1 MTGKI
6 FINYRRGDEPGF
18 THALLG
24 RLEQTFPAE
33 RLFGDVDKIR
43 PLTGEDFVRALESQ
57 VAQCDALLAV
67 IGNGWLDATDER
79 GSRRLDDPNDFVRI
93 EIESA
98 LRLGKRVIPV
108 LVHEARMPRPDE
120 LPEAI
125 RPLATRNAVRL
136 THERFRADVQG
147 LIKALQVA
155 LADVAALR
163 PDAVDQGPEPRKH
176 LRSSRRALLPL
187 CVLGI
192 VLVGSIGVWV
202 AKPYLMPV
210 SQGAPPVQSIPAP
223 IRPTSAPVQSTPAPE
238 QASATPVQ
246 PASSSV
252 VPPSQTGN
260 PVGAAVSPAADLEV
274 AFWNSIK
281 DAKNPQLFEAYLN
294 RYPNGTF
301 VDIARI
307 NLDQFKI
314 AVAKPIGGAP
324 DERSPISDPGLLR
337 EVHERLYELNFDP
350 GSPDTDGL
358 KAAIREFEALSKLAQ
373 TGEATQGLLTRLR
386 EIGGL
391 KPWGAIVY
399 DNNAAKWGMAWDQPS
414 RKDAVASARSQCGT
428 AQCAAEVSFFGTAC
442 GAFAMSAPSWS
453 MSGALEQHLR
463 MRARRFSTNAAS
475 AAGKRV
481 ASLGASCA
489 DLVPIGRRLENN
501 ARNVGDGSMS
511 HSAVA
516 QGQLQ
521 PSRLTPFIAGR
532 GRHRRFRVRSFAQT
546 PRSL

>member
-33 RLFGDVDKIR
+33 RLFIDVDNI
-43 PLTGEDFVRALESQ
+43 PAGEDFVRALESQ

-67 IGNGWLDATDER
+67 IGNGWLDARDER
-79 GSRRLDDPNDFVRI
+79 GNRRLDDPNDFVRI

-98 LRLGKRVIPV
+98 LRQGKRVIPV

-147 LIKALQVA
+147 LIKALQGA

-163 PDAVDQGPEPRKH
+163 PALDQEPEPRKP
-176 LRSSRRALLPL
+176 LQSSRRTLLTL

-192 VLVGSIGVWV
+192 VLAGSIGVWI
-202 AKPYLMPV
+202 ANPYLMPV
-210 SQGAPPVQSIPAP
+210 FQRAPPVQSIPAP
-223 IRPTSAPVQSTPAPE
+223 IQPPSPPGQSTLAPE
-238 QASATPVQ
+238 QEPATPVQ

-260 PVGAAVSPAADLEV
+260 PVGAAVSPTAADLEV

-307 NLDQFKI
+307 NLEQFKV

-324 DERSPISDPGLLR
+324 DGRAPISDPGLLR
-337 EVHERLYELNFDP
+337 EVHDRLYELNFDP
-350 GSPDTDGL
+350 GSPDADGL
-358 KAAIREFEALSKLAQ
+358 KAAIREFEAQSKLAQ

-453 MSGALEQHLR
+453 MA
-463 MRARRFSTNAAS
+463 ARDNIQDARQAVLDEC
-475 AAGKRV
+475 GKRGK
-481 ASLGASCA
+481 ACRIIGASCA
-489 DLVPIGRRLENN
+489 DGANKT
-501 ARNVGDGSMS
+501 
-511 HSAVA
+511 
-516 QGQLQ
+516 
-521 PSRLTPFIAGR
+521 TPGK
-532 GRHRRFRVRSFAQT
+532 
-546 PRSL
+546 

>member
-33 RLFGDVDKIR
+33 RLFIDVDNI
-43 PLTGEDFVRALESQ
+43 PAGEDFVRALESQ

-67 IGNGWLDATDER
+67 IGNGWLDARDER

-98 LRLGKRVIPV
+98 LRQGKRVIPV

-147 LIKALQVA
+147 LIKALQGA

-163 PDAVDQGPEPRKH
+163 PDAVDQGPEPHKP
-176 LRSSRRALLPL
+176 LQSSRRALLIL

-192 VLVGSIGVWV
+192 VFAGSIGVWI
-202 AKPYLMPV
+202 ANPYLMPV
-210 SQGAPPVQSIPAP
+210 SQGAPPVQSAPAP
-223 IRPTSAPVQSTPAPE
+223 IQPTSQPVQSTPAPILQPTSAPVQSTPAPE
-238 QASATPVQ
+238 QAPATPVQ

-252 VPPSQTGN
+252 LPPSQTGN
-260 PVGAAVSPAADLEV
+260 PVGAPVSPAATDLEV

-307 NLDQFKI
+307 NLEQFKV
-314 AVAKPIGGAP
+314 AVAKPISGAA
-324 DERSPISDPGLLR
+324 DERAPISDPGLLR

-350 GSPDTDGL
+350 GSPDADGL
-358 KAAIREFEALSKLAQ
+358 KAAIREFEAQSKLAQ
-373 TGEATQGLLTRLR
+373 TGEATQGLLARLR

-391 KPWGAIVY
+391 KPWGAVVY

-453 MSGALEQHLR
+453 MAARENIQDARQAALDEC
-463 MRARRFSTNAAS
+463 
-475 AAGKRV
+475 GKRGK
-481 ASLGASCA
+481 ACRIIGASCA
-489 DLVPIGRRLENN
+489 DGANRT
-501 ARNVGDGSMS
+501 
-511 HSAVA
+511 
-516 QGQLQ
+516 
-521 PSRLTPFIAGR
+521 TPGK
-532 GRHRRFRVRSFAQT
+532 
-546 PRSL
+546 

>member
-24 RLEQTFPAE
+24 RLEQIFPAE
-33 RLFGDVDKIR
+33 RLFIDVDNI
-43 PLTGEDFVRALESQ
+43 PAGEDFVRALESQ

-67 IGNGWLDATDER
+67 IGNGWLDARDER

-98 LRLGKRVIPV
+98 LRQGKRVIPV

-120 LPEAI
+120 LPEGI

-147 LIKALQVA
+147 LIKALQGA

-163 PDAVDQGPEPRKH
+163 PDAVDQGPKPRKP
-176 LRSSRRALLPL
+176 LQSSRRALLTF

-192 VLVGSIGVWV
+192 VLAGSIGVWI
-202 AKPYLMPV
+202 ANPHLMPV
-210 SQGAPPVQSIPAP
+210 SQGPPPVQSIPAP
-223 IRPTSAPVQSTPAPE
+223 IQPTSAPVQSTPAPE
-238 QASATPVQ
+238 QALATPAQ

-252 VPPSQTGN
+252 VSPSQTGN
-260 PVGAAVSPAADLEV
+260 PVGAAVSPGATDLEV

-307 NLDQFKI
+307 NLDQFKV
-314 AVAKPIGGAP
+314 AAAKPISGAP
-324 DERSPISDPGLLR
+324 DERVPIGDPGLLR
-337 EVHERLYELNFDP
+337 EVRDRLYELNFDP
-350 GSPDTDGL
+350 GSPDADGL
-358 KAAIREFEALSKLAQ
+358 KAAIREFEAQSKLAQ

-453 MSGALEQHLR
+453 MA
-463 MRARRFSTNAAS
+463 ARDSMQDARQAVLDEC
-475 AAGKRV
+475 GKRGK
-481 ASLGASCA
+481 ACRIIGASCA
-489 DLVPIGRRLENN
+489 DGANRT
-501 ARNVGDGSMS
+501 
-511 HSAVA
+511 
-516 QGQLQ
+516 
-521 PSRLTPFIAGR
+521 TPGK
-532 GRHRRFRVRSFAQT
+532 
-546 PRSL
+546 